1 MKKLILILLIIIS
14 IATISNI
21 VLAEAK
27 FGSWNK
33 WDEELPSAENKY
45 WYWALPSNEPRIL
58 TLEGMGDSG
67 SDIVLFFSDI
77 YFYGTKKGT
86 KRASVI
92 FYSIGDIAKIK
103 DWDIP
108 DADLALVAFPPY
120 RGMMIIRAYEMER
133 IGRDKVFKFF
143 EEWEILFKNLQ
154 IVVPKDAKFRLL
166 FQTWLEKQM
175 PLDRVSMDPEGLTDD
190 ILPELLIWDK
200 KYFRIHERI
209 RYND

>member
-1 MKKLILILLIIIS
+1 MKKLIFILLIILS
-14 IATISNI
+14 IAIISNTA
-21 VLAEAK
+21 LAKAS
-27 FGSWNK
+27 FGGWDK
-33 WDEELPSAENKY
+33 WDEELPPAEHKY
-45 WYWALPSNEPRIL
+45 WYWALPNNEPRIL
-58 TLEGMGDSG
+58 TLVDMEDSG

-108 DADLALVAFPPY
+108 NADLALVAFPPKKK
-120 RGMMIIRAYEMER
+120 RMIIMAYKMER
-133 IGRDKVFKFF
+133 TGRDKVFKFF
-143 EEWEILFKNLQ
+143 EEWEIPFKNLQ
-154 IVVPKDAKFRLL
+154 VVVPKDAKFRQL
-166 FQTWLEKQM
+166 FQIWLEKQM
-175 PLDRVSMDPEGLTDD
+175 PLDRVSMNPEGLTDD

-209 RYND
+209 RYED

>member
-1 MKKLILILLIIIS
+1 MKKLIFILLIILS
-14 IATISNI
+14 IVIISN
-21 VLAEAK
+21 VTLAKAS
-27 FGSWNK
+27 FGGWDK
-33 WDEELPSAENKY
+33 WDEELPPAEHKY
-45 WYWALPSNEPRIL
+45 WYWAFPSNEPRIL

-67 SDIVLFFSDI
+67 SDVVLFFSDI
-77 YFYGTKKGT
+77 YFYTTKSGK

-120 RGMMIIRAYEMER
+120 RGMMTIRAYKMEN
-133 IGRDKVFKFF
+133 KNFKFF
-143 EEWEILFKNLQ
+143 EEWKVLFKEHQ
-154 IVVPKDAKFRLL
+154 VVVPKDSEFRKL
-166 FQTWLEKQM
+166 FRAWLEKQIPHDVVGPPVDSEDM
-175 PLDRVSMDPEGLTDD
+175 TNN

-209 RYND
+209 KYGGID